1 MKVHTLNI
9 DSSERDTSV
18 YAYANS
24 YVVNLDNPIYD
35 ISNIKLVSARI
46 PTPQLMTCATNKTF
60 KVDGVSITLNESNYS
75 NGYVLASDLDIEL
88 APSNTHI
95 DTVIFDEDTDSLV
108 FSNTNATGDNFTLQ
122 FYSGTDGYLSNASP
136 LTTPHQL
143 MGFSSKDFTSTNKIL
158 RSGAI
163 NLDGPNSLI
172 LKLTTGSDE
181 FTQTVYTS
189 TPFYTG
195 HILLDGTDSIN
206 FNGADDKLVHHFHSG
221 AQKMIKDVKIEFF
234 YMSHGRLIPYDFRNQ
249 DHILKFEIS
258 GTTDKLENLP
268 KVPIEESKKV
278 EKEEPKPI
286 ISIPEIVKNTYKWR
300 KEYLYIALIVLVGLL
315 LLFFMKG
322 KPITGLPRTR
332 AARA

>member
-60 KVDGVSITLNESNYS
+60 KVDGVSITLNETNYS
-75 NGYVLASDLDIEL
+75 NGYVLATDLDIEL
-88 APSNTHI
+88 APANTHI
-95 DTVIFDEDTDSLV
+95 DSVIFDEETDSLV
-108 FSNTNATGDNFTLQ
+108 FSNTHASGGNFTLQ
-122 FYSGTDGYLSNASP
+122 FYSGTNGYSSNASP

-143 MGFSSKDFTSTNKIL
+143 MGFSSKDFTSTGKVL

-195 HILLDGTDSIN
+195 HILLDGTDSVN
-206 FNGADDKLVHHFHSG
+206 FSGTDDKLVHHFHSG

-258 GTTDKLENLP
+258 GSTDKLENLP
-268 KVPIEESKKV
+268 KVPIEEPKKV
-278 EKEEPKPI
+278 EKEEPI

-300 KEYLYIALIVLVGLL
+300 KEYLYIGLIVLVGLL
-315 LLFFMKG
+315 LLFFMKA
-322 KPITGLPRTR
+322 KPISGLSRRR

>member
-60 KVDGVSITLNESNYS
+60 KVDGVSITLNETNYS
-75 NGYVLASDLDIEL
+75 NGYVLATDLDIEL
-88 APSNTHI
+88 APANTHI
-95 DTVIFDEDTDSLV
+95 DTVIFDEETDSLV
-108 FSNTNATGDNFTLQ
+108 FSNTEDSHDFTLQ

-143 MGFSSKDFTSTNKIL
+143 MGFSSKDFTSTGKVL

-268 KVPIEESKKV
+268 KVPIEEFKKV

>member
-9 DSSERDTSV
+9 DSSERDTGI

-60 KVDGVSITLNESNYS
+60 KVDGVSITLNETNYS
-75 NGYVLASDLDIEL
+75 NGYVLAEDLDIEL
-88 APSNTHI
+88 APANTHI
-95 DTVIFDEDTDSLV
+95 DTVIFDEETDSLV
-108 FSNTNATGDNFTLQ
+108 FSNTEASDDFTLQ

-143 MGFSSKDFTSTNKIL
+143 MGFSSKDFTSTNNTL

-163 NLDGPNSLI
+163 NLNGPNSLI

-189 TPFYTG
+189 NPFYTG

-206 FNGADDKLVHHFHSG
+206 FNGVDDKLVHHFHSG

-234 YMSHGRLIPYDFRNQ
+234 YMSHGRLISYDFRNQ
-249 DHILKFEIS
+249 DHVLKFEITGS
-258 GTTDKLENLP
+258 TDKLENLP

-286 ISIPEIVKNTYKWR
+286 ISIPAIVKNTYKWR
-300 KEYLYIALIVLVGLL
+300 KEYLYIVLIVLVGLL

-322 KPITGLPRTR
+322 KPINELSRRR
-332 AARA
+332 AARV

>member
-9 DSSERDTSV
+9 DSSERDTGI

-60 KVDGVSITLNESNYS
+60 KVDGVSITLNETNYS
-75 NGYVLASDLDIEL
+75 NGYVLAEDLDIEL
-88 APSNTHI
+88 APANTHI
-95 DTVIFDEDTDSLV
+95 DTVIFDEETDSLV
-108 FSNTNATGDNFTLQ
+108 FSNTEASDDFTLQ

-143 MGFSSKDFTSTNKIL
+143 MGFSSKDFTSTNNTL

-163 NLDGPNSLI
+163 NLNGPNSLI

-189 TPFYTG
+189 NPFYTG

-206 FNGADDKLVHHFHSG
+206 FNGVDDKLVHHFHSG

-234 YMSHGRLIPYDFRNQ
+234 YMSHGRLISYDFRNQ
-249 DHILKFEIS
+249 DHVLKFEITGS
-258 GTTDKLENLP
+258 TDKLENLP

-286 ISIPEIVKNTYKWR
+286 ISIPAIVKNTYKWR
-300 KEYLYIALIVLVGLL
+300 KEYLYIVLIVLVGLL
-315 LLFFMKG
+315 LLF
-322 KPITGLPRTR
+322 L
-332 AARA
+332 

>member
-18 YAYANS
+18 YACANS

-60 KVDGVSITLNESNYS
+60 KVDGVSITLNETNYS
-75 NGYVLASDLDIEL
+75 NGYVLATDLDIEL
-88 APSNTHI
+88 APANTHI
-95 DTVIFDEDTDSLV
+95 DSVIFDEETDSLV
-108 FSNTNATGDNFTLQ
+108 FSNTEASDDFTLQ
-122 FYSGTDGYLSNASP
+122 FYSGTSGYLSNASP

-143 MGFSSKDFTSTNKIL
+143 MGFSSKDFTSTGNVL

-195 HILLDGTDSIN
+195 HILLDGTDFVN
-206 FNGADDKLVHHFHSG
+206 FSGTDDKLVHHFHSG

-258 GTTDKLENLP
+258 GSTDKLENLP
-268 KVPIEESKKV
+268 KVPIEEPKKV
-278 EKEEPKPI
+278 EKEEPI

-300 KEYLYIALIVLVGLL
+300 KEYLYIGLIVLVGLL
-315 LLFFMKG
+315 LLFFMKA
-322 KPITGLPRTR
+322 KPISGLSRRR

>member
-60 KVDGVSITLNESNYS
+60 KVDGVSITLNETNYS
-75 NGYVLASDLDIEL
+75 NGYVLAEDLDIEL
-88 APSNTHI
+88 APANTHI
-95 DTVIFDEDTDSLV
+95 DSVIFDEETDSLV
-108 FSNTNATGDNFTLQ
+108 FSNTEASDDFTLQ
-122 FYSGTDGYLSNASP
+122 FYSGTSGYLSNASP

-143 MGFSSKDFTSTNKIL
+143 MGFSSKDFTSTGNVL

-195 HILLDGTDSIN
+195 HILLDGTDFVN
-206 FNGADDKLVHHFHSG
+206 FSGTDDKLVHHFHSG

-268 KVPIEESKKV
+268 KVPIEEPKKV
-278 EKEEPKPI
+278 EKEEPI

-300 KEYLYIALIVLVGLL
+300 KEYLYIGLIVLVGLL
-315 LLFFMKG
+315 LLFFMKA
-322 KPITGLPRTR
+322 KPISGLSRRR

>member
-9 DSSERDTSV
+9 DSGERDTNV
-18 YAYANS
+18 YSYANN
-24 YVVNLDNPIYD
+24 YTVTLDNPIYD
-35 ISNIKLVSARI
+35 VSNIKLVSARI
-46 PTPQLMTCATNKTF
+46 PTPQLITCVTNKTF
-60 KVDGVSITLNESNYS
+60 SVYGNVFSMDETNYS
-75 NGYVLASDLDIEL
+75 TGTELASDLATKL
-88 APSNTHI
+88 APPDSNINSVVFDTDTNALTFSNTHVS
-95 DTVIFDEDTDSLV
+95 DNSFTFEFYDG
-108 FSNTNATGDNFTLQ
+108 TN
-122 FYSGTDGYLSNASP
+122 GYLSNSSSF
-136 LTTPHQL
+136 TTPHQVF
-143 MGFSSKDFTSTNKIL
+143 GFTSGNHESITDTIK
-158 RSGAI
+158 SGAI
-163 NLDGPNSLI
+163 NINGPNSLI

-258 GTTDKLENLP
+258 GSTDKLENLP
-268 KVPIEESKKV
+268 KVPIEEPKKV
-278 EKEEPKPI
+278 EKEEPI

-300 KEYLYIALIVLVGLL
+300 KEYLYIGLIVLVGLL

-322 KPITGLPRTR
+322 KPITGLPRRR